1 MRRLYAGETHTARS
15 LTGACSGPSLAELLS
30 VPALTQ
36 IKYDRPAPGRAK
48 NFKCES
54 SRTVQFLHERHQCF
68 QQHRSYRRAG
78 EIRDLENEEQSQQT
92 RRIWILCNLIY
103 FCSGWVQTK
112 VSSSK
117 IKQLSETGDA
127 FRKQC
132 SKVYC
137 YMILIYCFL
146 TALQYSI

>member
-15 LTGACSGPSLAELLS
+15 LTGACLGTSLAELLS

-78 EIRDLENEEQSQQT
+78 EIRDLESDEQSQQT
-92 RRIWILCNLIY
+92 RRMSILCNLIISVVIRSRPKY
-103 FCSGWVQTK
+103 HHQKLSNYRRLEMLFE
-112 VSSSK
+112 SSEVK
-117 IKQLSETGDA
+117 
-127 FRKQC
+127 
-132 SKVYC
+132 Y
-137 YMILIYCFL
+137 
-146 TALQYSI
+146 TAI